1 MFFWVCSLYCQM
13 VGRLIWL
20 LCRVV
25 NGLVE
30 VDLILQDEVSGD
42 VVLEASEV
50 TSCLHGCLL
59 VLLKW

>member
-1 MFFWVCSLYCQM
+1 M